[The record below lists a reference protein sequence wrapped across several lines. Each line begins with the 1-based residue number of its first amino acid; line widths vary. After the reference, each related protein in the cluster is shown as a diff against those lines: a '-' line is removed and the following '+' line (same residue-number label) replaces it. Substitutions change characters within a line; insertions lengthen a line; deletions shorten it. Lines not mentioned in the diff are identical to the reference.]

1 MEHSD
6 HLTMIMEHYDD
17 ALEELMGAQK
27 YAKIAERCKD
37 KDRKHRYHTMAMQE
51 LEHEKNIEADA
62 ESVVSEARHDMMTA
76 VWDHLKK
83 HLHSWRKDIETELE
97 SMK

>member
-1 MEHSD
+1 MEHLD
-6 HLTMIMEHYDD
+6 HLAMIMEHYDD

-27 YAKIAERCKD
+27 YAKIAAHCKD
-37 KDRKHRYHTMAMQE
+37 KDRKHRYHTMALQE

-62 ESVVSEARHDMMTA
+62 ESVVSDARPELLTA
-76 VWDHLKK
+76 VWTHLKK